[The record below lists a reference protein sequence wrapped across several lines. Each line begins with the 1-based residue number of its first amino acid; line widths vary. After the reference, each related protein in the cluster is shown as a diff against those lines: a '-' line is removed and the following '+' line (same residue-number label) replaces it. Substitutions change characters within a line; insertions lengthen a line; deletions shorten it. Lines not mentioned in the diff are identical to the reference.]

1 MFKSIDTELKLKVFY
16 AVIAIIEIPIGILM
30 LVAPEV
36 YLSIMGGPSNQDPL
50 LYGVAASIW
59 ETFGILSLLGIRSPM
74 KFVPILLFQFTYK
87 CIWFIGVILPLAILG
102 QIGMYGIL
110 MIIVFAIFVIGDIIV
125 IPWRT
130 ILEKE

>member
-50 LYGVAASIW
+50 LYGVAASI
-59 ETFGILSLLGIRSPM
+59 
-74 KFVPILLFQFTYK
+74 
-87 CIWFIGVILPLAILG
+87 
-102 QIGMYGIL
+102 
-110 MIIVFAIFVIGDIIV
+110 
-125 IPWRT
+125 
-130 ILEKE
+130 

>member
-1 MFKSIDTELKLKVFY
+1 
-16 AVIAIIEIPIGILM
+16 
-30 LVAPEV
+30 
-36 YLSIMGGPSNQDPL
+36 
-50 LYGVAASIW
+50 
-59 ETFGILSLLGIRSPM
+59 M